1 MNRHLNF
8 NQSFL
13 INASETI
20 LFYERLTSNELLNKT
35 FRPTNDTLIHFHPI
49 NTTSTKQ
56 KENLHIESQLETLA
70 PFGNGHSNTNY
81 SRSLSL
87 SLFDENGKEIIVK
100 NISHKI
106 ELIIPRDPQMKVP
119 PLIYENVSNHTESFR
134 WKSINL
140 RELQTNP
147 NLSFSLHF
155 QFFPVMNRTKIAY
168 AFVYQFDQS
177 PQFDRLDGST
187 LLCPSTINDE
197 ILSTYIDNQQISNN
211 HHHLLIIGIRELT
224 REEFDEFCSSTSIS
238 SKKCILQNPQAEFS
252 IDFEWRIFSSS
263 CCYLNDEHF
272 WQSDGLL
279 VRVSSSFIQ
288 QFPSSFHFSFR
299 LDQKPIS
306 IKRNA

>member
-1 MNRHLNF
+1 MNGVLQERRKPLDLDLSRTKRNFVSSHYERSLNEENNHQEQNLIDRSVEKVDEIRNILRKAVNRHLNF

-20 LFYERLTSNELLNKT
+20 LFYKRLTSNELLNKT
-35 FRPTNDTLIHFHPI
+35 FRPTNDTLIHFHSN
-49 NTTSTKQ
+49 NTTSTNQ
-56 KENLHIESQLETLA
+56 QEHWHIESQLDALA

-87 SLFDENGKEIIVK
+87 SLFDENGKEIVAK
-100 NISHKI
+100 KISHEI

-197 ILSTYIDNQQISNN
+197 ILSTYIDNQHI
-211 HHHLLIIGIRELT
+211 
-224 REEFDEFCSSTSIS
+224 
-238 SKKCILQNPQAEFS
+238 
-252 IDFEWRIFSSS
+252 
-263 CCYLNDEHF
+263 
-272 WQSDGLL
+272 
-279 VRVSSSFIQ
+279 
-288 QFPSSFHFSFR
+288 
-299 LDQKPIS
+299 
-306 IKRNA
+306 